1 MYSLLN
7 YIAAT
12 SKEVYDPVI
21 LGAQHQFTAQGRG
34 TIHSLE
40 SGLRGLSDDEKRL
53 TGISTISV
61 VTRLALEFQ
70 MDDVTRLTIS
80 MLLQRLRSAE
90 PTVEAA
96 IAYNLVDLAL
106 SAPKSAFVD
115 VIRVFSSINRSANP
129 DDPRFSNN
137 MVLAAQ
143 TRLAQE
149 LRRRPELYEI
159 YLIELLSLFADKGV
173 AIQNLKVANHQ
184 VKVGTFES
192 VTSFCAHQYA
202 DRRHD
207 RATRPSPITWCRKL
221 L

>member
-1 MYSLLN
+1 MSNMYSLLN

-12 SKEVYDPVI
+12 SKEIYDPVS
-21 LGAQHQFTAQGRG
+21 LGTQHQFTAQGRG

-40 SGLRGLSDDEKRL
+40 SGLRGLSEDEKRL

-115 VIRVFSSINRSANP
+115 IIRVFSNINRSANP

-149 LRRRPELYEI
+149 LHRRPELYET
-159 YLIELLSLFADKGV
+159 YLVELLTLFADKGV
-173 AIQNLKVANHQ
+173 AIQNLKIANHH
-184 VKVGTFES
+184 VKVYLDHTLLAYHAL
-192 VTSFCAHQYA
+192 TAPA
-202 DRRHD
+202 D
-207 RATRPSPITWCRKL
+207 
-221 L
+221 